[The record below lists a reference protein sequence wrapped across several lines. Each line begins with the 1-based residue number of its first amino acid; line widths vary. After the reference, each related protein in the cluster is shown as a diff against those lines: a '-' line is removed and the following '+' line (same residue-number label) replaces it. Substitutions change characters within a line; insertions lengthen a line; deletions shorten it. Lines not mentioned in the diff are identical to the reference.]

1 MRCGA
6 YSVFRRNSNARND
19 AKAIVMHKKTPQ
31 EKKRLS
37 YLKDRRNTYGESDK
51 GSRKTIRKNKRFDM
65 RAERRRQDNRLRTST
80 TAQNVDQLTAAEM
93 RVKSALPRRW
103 RKNADAP
110 LGIFLTLSK
119 QSRRDRWGSRIR
131 RRLAAQVKQDAA
143 RKPAVQADP
152 KP

>member
-1 MRCGA
+1 
-6 YSVFRRNSNARND
+6 
-19 AKAIVMHKKTPQ
+19 
-31 EKKRLS
+31 
-37 YLKDRRNTYGESDK
+37 
-51 GSRKTIRKNKRFDM
+51 
-65 RAERRRQDNRLRTST
+65 
-80 TAQNVDQLTAAEM
+80 M

>member
-1 MRCGA
+1 M
-6 YSVFRRNSNARND
+6 
-19 AKAIVMHKKTPQ
+19 AIVMHKKTPQ

-110 LGIFLTLSK
+110 LGIF
-119 QSRRDRWGSRIR
+119 QIGR
-131 RRLAAQVKQDAA
+131 AHV
-143 RKPAVQADP
+143 
-152 KP
+152 